1 MQIGKKDVIW
11 NFIATTMRVASGLIV
26 LPLVLHLL
34 SKDEVGLWNIFLI
47 IGSLATL
54 LDFGFSNAFSR
65 NITYIF
71 SGVKELKSSGYV
83 AVEENDKT
91 VNYGLLKSV
100 ISAMRRYYGILA
112 LVFLA
117 LFVVVSPFYLSAVL
131 AKYTGNKNEIWFA
144 WFTYGVLVAYQLYTY
159 YYSSL
164 LVGRGLIK
172 RNLQIIIVGQ
182 ASRIISSI
190 IFLLLGFGL
199 ISLVIGQFVSD
210 IVNRVLC
217 YIAFYDSEIKQK
229 IKESIAIPVG
239 EIMKVMTPNAIKIGV
254 TTIGWFLFNKLIVL
268 IAPLYLT
275 LSQIGSFGTTK
286 QFVELIVSFGA
297 MWFSTY
303 YPKITNHRVTDNL
316 FHLKRMYVKSKL
328 IQLAIFIVF
337 GIGFIAIGPYL
348 LTLIHSKTQ
357 LLSSLM
363 ILSLLFFAYLDS
375 NQSIASSLLL
385 SGNEVPFMKS
395 ALFTGILTVSLLFAL
410 LHFTHLGIW
419 CLILAPGI
427 SQLVYQDWKWPK
439 TVKKD
444 LEIKFKDYWFEL
456 IRLFES
462 LLTQIRKYV
471 ISKK

>member
-1 MQIGKKDVIW
+1 
-11 NFIATTMRVASGLIV
+11 MRVASGLIV

-239 EIMKVMTPNAIKIGV
+239 EIMQVMTPNAIKIGV

-395 ALFTGILTVSLLFAL
+395 ALFTGIMTVSLLFAML
-410 LHFTHLGIW
+410 NFTHLGIW
-419 CLILAPGI
+419 CLILSPGI

-439 TVKKD
+439 TVKRN
-444 LEIKFKDYWFEL
+444 LEIEFKDYWFEL